1 MPSSTFDKISNF
13 ALIVLLAGF
22 TWVIYDAF
30 TERLVEVGDTAPSFS
45 VTTDEGKTLTRANFG
60 GKILVL
66 NFWASW
72 CQPCVEEIPSLN
84 QLQKELGSKGLV
96 VLGISVDK
104 NEASYKKFL
113 KRARISFNT
122 SLDREANVS
131 SSYGT
136 FKYPETYIISPD
148 GKVLEKII
156 SNRNWVNDPIYDR
169 LKGLLS
175 R

>member
-1 MPSSTFDKISNF
+1 MAI
-13 ALIVLLAGF
+13 LLAAF
-22 TWVIYDAF
+22 VWVIYDSF
-30 TERLVEVGDTAPSFS
+30 TERLVEVGDTGPNFS
-45 VTTDEGKTLTRANFG
+45 LTTDTGKKITRDNFG

-84 QLQKELGSKGLV
+84 ELQKQLGSSGLV

-104 NEASYKKFL
+104 NKEKYNQFR
-113 KRARISFNT
+113 KRARLVFET
-122 SLDREANVS
+122 ALDSEANVS
-131 SSYGT
+131 ASYGT
-136 FKYPETYIISPD
+136 FKYPETYIMGPD

-156 SNRNWVNDPIYDR
+156 SNRNWVNDPVFER
-169 LKGLLS
+169 LKGMLK

>member
-1 MPSSTFDKISNF
+1 MSARVFLRVARKSAKSSLRLGYSSTS
-13 ALIVLLAGF
+13 LS
-22 TWVIYDAF
+22 
-30 TERLVEVGDTAPSFS
+30 RSC
-45 VTTDEGKTLTRANFG
+45 
-60 GKILVL
+60 
-66 NFWASW
+66 WASW

-84 QLQKELGSKGLV
+84 QLQKELGPKGLV
-96 VLGISVDK
+96 VLGVSVDK
-104 NEASYKKFL
+104 NEANYKKFL
-113 KRARISFNT
+113 KRARISFST
-122 SLDREANVS
+122 SLDKEANVS

>member
-1 MPSSTFDKISNF
+1 MAI
-13 ALIVLLAGF
+13 LLAAF
-22 TWVIYDAF
+22 VWVIYDSF
-30 TERLVEVGDTAPSFS
+30 TERLVEVGDTGPNFS
-45 VTTDEGKTLTRANFG
+45 LTTDTGKKITRDNFG

-84 QLQKELGSKGLV
+84 ELQKQLGSSGLV

-104 NEASYKKFL
+104 NKEKYTQFR
-113 KRARISFNT
+113 KRARLVFET
-122 SLDREANVS
+122 ALDSEANVS
-131 SSYGT
+131 ASYGT
-136 FKYPETYIISPD
+136 FKYPETYIMGPD

-156 SNRNWVNDPIYDR
+156 SNRNWVNDPVFER
-169 LKGLLS
+169 LKGMLK

>member
-1 MPSSTFDKISNF
+1 MAI
-13 ALIVLLAGF
+13 LLAAF
-22 TWVIYDAF
+22 VWVIYDSF
-30 TERLVEVGDTAPSFS
+30 TEKLVEVGDTGPNFS
-45 VTTDEGKTLTRANFG
+45 LTTDTGKKVTRDNFG

-84 QLQKELGSKGLV
+84 ELQKQLGSSGLV

-104 NEASYKKFL
+104 NKEKYNQFR
-113 KRARISFNT
+113 KRARLVFET
-122 SLDREANVS
+122 ALDSEANVS
-131 SSYGT
+131 ASYGT
-136 FKYPETYIISPD
+136 FKYPETYIMGPD

-156 SNRNWVNDPIYDR
+156 SNRNWVNDPVFER
-169 LKGLLS
+169 LKGMLK

>member
-1 MPSSTFDKISNF
+1 MPSSKFDKLFNF
-13 ALIVLLAGF
+13 AMIALLAAF

-30 TERLVEVGDTAPSFS
+30 TERIVDVGDTAPGFS
-45 VTTDEGKTLTRANFG
+45 VTTDDGKTLTRSSFG
-60 GKILVL
+60 GKLLVL

-84 QLQKELGSKGLV
+84 QLQKNLGPKGLV

-104 NEASYKKFL
+104 NEANYKKFL
-113 KRARISFNT
+113 KRANISFKT
-122 SLDREANVS
+122 SLDKEANVS
-131 SSYGT
+131 ASYGT
-136 FKYPETYIISPD
+136 FKYPETYIISPE

>member
-1 MPSSTFDKISNF
+1 MAI
-13 ALIVLLAGF
+13 LLAAF
-22 TWVIYDAF
+22 VWVIYDSF
-30 TERLVEVGDTAPSFS
+30 TEKLVEVGDTGPNFS
-45 VTTDEGKTLTRANFG
+45 LTTDTGKKITRDNFG

-84 QLQKELGSKGLV
+84 ELQKQLGSSGLV

-104 NEASYKKFL
+104 NKEKYNQFR
-113 KRARISFNT
+113 KRARLVFET
-122 SLDREANVS
+122 ALDSEANVS
-131 SSYGT
+131 ASYGT
-136 FKYPETYIISPD
+136 FKYPETYIMGPD

-156 SNRNWVNDPIYDR
+156 SNRNWVNDPVFER
-169 LKGLLS
+169 LKGMLK